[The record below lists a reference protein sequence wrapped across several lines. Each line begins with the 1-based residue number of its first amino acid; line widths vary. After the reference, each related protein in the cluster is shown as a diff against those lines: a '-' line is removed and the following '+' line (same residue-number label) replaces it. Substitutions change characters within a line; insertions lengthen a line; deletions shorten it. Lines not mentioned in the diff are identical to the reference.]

1 MIFAGIVR
9 TSLIDYPGNVAT
21 VLFTPGCNFN
31 CFYCHNRSLI
41 ENIDSLIPI
50 ADIEAFLKKRK
61 GLIDGVVITGGEPT
75 LQDDLVEYMLTLKE
89 LGYKTK
95 LDTNGSNPEVIRSCI
110 KAKAVDYYAVDYKA
124 PMARYQEIA
133 RGEANAQTVLAS
145 IKLLL
150 ENDCDFEI
158 RTTVIPQLSLEDL
171 IQMAEELPKIPRYVL
186 NAYKKPLDYR
196 IEDLDLIEA
205 PPYSEKQIA
214 EFAETIK
221 LYQPNV
227 VLIF

>member
-95 LDTNGSNPEVIRSCI
+95 LDTNGSNPEAIRSCI

>member
-21 VLFTPGCNFN
+21 VLFTPGCNYN
-31 CFYCHNRSLI
+31 CFFCHNRSLI
-41 ENIDSLIPI
+41 ENIESLIPNNE
-50 ADIEAFLKKRK
+50 IESFLAKRV

-75 LQDDLVEYMLTLKE
+75 LQDDLIPYLLKLKS

-110 KAKAVDYYAVDYKA
+110 KAAAVDYYSIDYKA
-124 PMARYQEIA
+124 PKNRYPEIA
-133 RGEANAQTVLAS
+133 RGEADADTVLSS
-145 IKLLL
+145 ICLLL
-150 ENDCDFEI
+150 DNGCDFEA
-158 RTTVIPQLSLEDL
+158 RTTVIPQLSLDDL
-171 IQMAEELPKIPRYVL
+171 ILMAEELPKLPRYVL
-186 NAYKKPLDYR
+186 NVYKKPFDYR
-196 IEDLDLIEA
+196 IEDLALIET

-227 VLIF
+227 VLMF